1 MRLVTTTTRGELNM
15 ARTAIT
21 PEGAAPLPFP
31 LSPGIR
37 KGNILQIAGQVGL
50 DPVTGELAGD
60 TVAAQTRQVL
70 ANVESVLAAG
80 GASWDDVVM
89 LRVYLTDTA
98 HFTELNETYA
108 GLVPKPYPARTT
120 VYVGLPAGLL
130 VEIDALAV
138 VE

>member
-1 MRLVTTTTRGELNM
+1 M
-15 ARTAIT
+15 ARTVIT
-21 PEGAAPLPFP
+21 PEGAAPPPFP

-37 KGNILQIAGQVGL
+37 KGNVLQVAGQVGM

-70 ANVESVLAAG
+70 RNIESVLAAG

-89 LRVYLTDTA
+89 MRVYLTDTA
-98 HFTELNETYA
+98 HFAELNETYA
-108 GLVPKPYPARTT
+108 ELVPQPYPARTT
-120 VYVGLPAGLL
+120 IYVGLPAGLL

-138 VE
+138 VD

>member
-1 MRLVTTTTRGELNM
+1 M
-15 ARTAIT
+15 ARTVIT
-21 PEGAAPLPFP
+21 PEGAAAPPFP

-37 KGNILQIAGQVGL
+37 KGNVLQVAGQVGM

-70 ANVESVLAAG
+70 RNIESVLAAG

-89 LRVYLTDTA
+89 MRVYLTDTA
-98 HFTELNETYA
+98 HFAELNETYA
-108 GLVPKPYPARTT
+108 ELVPQPYPARTT
-120 VYVGLPAGLL
+120 IYVGLPAGLL

-138 VE
+138 VD

>member
-1 MRLVTTTTRGELNM
+1 M
-15 ARTAIT
+15 ARTVII
-21 PEGAAPLPFP
+21 PEGAAPPPFP

-60 TVAAQTRQVL
+60 TVGAQTRQVL
-70 ANVESVLAAG
+70 ANVGAVLAAG

-98 HFTELNETYA
+98 HFAELNETYA
-108 GLVPKPYPARTT
+108 ELVPQPYPARTT
-120 VYVGLPAGLL
+120 IYVGLPAGLL
-130 VEIDALAV
+130 VEIDGLAV
-138 VE
+138 LD

>member
-1 MRLVTTTTRGELNM
+1 MTRS
-15 ARTAIT
+15 AIN
-21 PEGAAPLPFP
+21 PEGAAPPPVP

-37 KGNILQIAGQVGL
+37 KGNILQVAGQVGMN
-50 DPVTGELAGD
+50 PATGELAGD

-70 ANVESVLAAG
+70 ANVSSVLAAG

-98 HFTELNETYA
+98 HFAELNETYA
-108 GLVPKPYPARTT
+108 ELVPQPFPARTT
-120 VYVGLPAGLL
+120 IYVGLPAGLL

-138 VE
+138 LD

>member
-1 MRLVTTTTRGELNM
+1 M

-21 PEGAAPLPFP
+21 PEGAAPLPVP

-37 KGNILQIAGQVGL
+37 KGNILQVAGQVGMDL
-50 DPVTGELAGD
+50 VTGELAGD
-60 TVAAQTRQVL
+60 TLGAQTRQVL
-70 ANVESVLAAG
+70 SNVESVLAAG

-98 HFTELNETYA
+98 HFTELNEIYA
-108 GLVPKPYPARTT
+108 ELVPKPYPARTT
-120 VYVGLPAGLL
+120 IYVGLPAGLL

-138 VE
+138 ID